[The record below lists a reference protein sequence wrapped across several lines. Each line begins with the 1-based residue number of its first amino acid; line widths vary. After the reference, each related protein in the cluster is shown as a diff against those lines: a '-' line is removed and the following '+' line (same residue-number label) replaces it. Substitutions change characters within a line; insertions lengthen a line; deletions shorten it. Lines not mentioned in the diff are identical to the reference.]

1 MTTSYTGAWERLE
14 QRFAVTP
21 GIAIRSGSTTDDAAR
36 SLPVDARLIYRR
48 QGRAL
53 ASIGGSTSS
62 PLVSTTATLYP
73 GDPQY
78 RLIWRKSPDQRP
90 DLRVTLI
97 GDDID
102 VEIKVYT
109 LAGAL
114 VETLTIS
121 RASTTTGTSTTT
133 ATTSQASNTVYRADV
148 RAKSRS
154 GGTGEL
160 VSLWLTEEP

>member
-1 MTTSYTGAWERLE
+1 MTTAYTGAWDGLE
-14 QRFAVTP
+14 QRYAVTP
-21 GIAIRSGSTTDDAAR
+21 GIAIRSGSTADDGVR
-36 SLPVDARLIYRR
+36 SLPVNARLIYRR
-48 QGRAL
+48 QGRVL
-53 ASIGGSTSS
+53 ASLGGDASA
-62 PLVSTTATLYP
+62 PLVQTTATLYP
-73 GDPQY
+73 GVPQY
-78 RLIWRKSPDQRP
+78 RAIWRKSSDQRP
-90 DLRVTLI
+90 DVRLTVI

-114 VETLTIS
+114 VETLTVS
-121 RASTTTGTSTTT
+121 RASTTTGVSTTT
-133 ATTSQASNTVYRADV
+133 ATTSQTSDTVYRADV